1 MLVPEAEAE
10 ASSRVVAA
18 AVEVAVAVVEEV
30 AGDEPPPTVHRQ
42 MDRD

>member
-10 ASSRVVAA
+10 ATAVVAA